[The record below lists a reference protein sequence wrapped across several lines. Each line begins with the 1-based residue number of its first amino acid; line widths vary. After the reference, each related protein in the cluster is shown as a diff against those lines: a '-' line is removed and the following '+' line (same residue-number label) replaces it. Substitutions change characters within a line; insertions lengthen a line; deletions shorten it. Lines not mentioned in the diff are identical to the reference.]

1 MTREILFKAK
11 RLDNGEW
18 VKGSLISFADGGRS
32 ILPSESAVLY
42 KKGESLFSTV
52 NCLEV
57 DPSTLCQ
64 YTGLNENAVKTLG
77 GWADLASMAAD
88 MDGLTCTT
96 VLDVLNTLLG
106 AHIPDECVKQDAPV
120 DLFYTLL
127 ETMAT
132 LRDIHRINYSELPEE
147 ERAVLLERNGLQGY
161 SNQTHTWIGVEG
173 FRATQAFHDI
183 LAHFLKPPELRK

>member
-1 MTREILFKAK
+1 MREILFKAK

-64 YTGLNENAVKTLG
+64 YTGLTDK
-77 GWADLASMAAD
+77 
-88 MDGLTCTT
+88 
-96 VLDVLNTLLG
+96 
-106 AHIPDECVKQDAPV
+106 
-120 DLFYTLL
+120 
-127 ETMAT
+127 
-132 LRDIHRINYSELPEE
+132 
-147 ERAVLLERNGLQGY
+147 NGKKVFV
-161 SNQTHTWIGVEG
+161 GV
-173 FRATQAFHDI
+173 R
-183 LAHFLKPPELRK
+183 L